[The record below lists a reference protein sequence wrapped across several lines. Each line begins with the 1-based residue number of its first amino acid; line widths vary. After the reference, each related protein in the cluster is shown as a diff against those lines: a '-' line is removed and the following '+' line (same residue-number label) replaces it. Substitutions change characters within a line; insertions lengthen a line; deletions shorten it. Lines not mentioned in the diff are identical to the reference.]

1 MHKRQQGLLTNA
13 VPLVVSYA
21 VGYFRWTQLT
31 PMILAWGF
39 LLLTVL
45 LLGLLNFQ
53 EQSIELGI
61 RWSQI
66 TAKVP
71 GLNEKLIELYEAFFN
86 SGTKDGAGGIQ
97 WKDGQITAGIFKLWG
112 YLSLFLLLL
121 DIVYRYIF
129 KRDAAVK
136 PASLPRK
143 LVICAMA
150 ITAVVAILLAN
161 YYFGNVMKNGDD
173 PRLYFV
179 GAGVLVWLISAY
191 SLTVSHLLGR
201 LSEKIMQAKS

>member
-1 MHKRQQGLLTNA
+1 MHKRQQGLLTDA
-13 VPLVVSYA
+13 LPLLVSY
-21 VGYFRWTQLT
+21 VIGYFRWTQLT

-39 LLLTVL
+39 LLLTL
-45 LLGLLNFQ
+45 LLDSLLNFQ
-53 EQSIELGI
+53 EQSVELGI

-71 GLNEKLIELYEAFFN
+71 GLNEKLMEFYVAFFD
-86 SGTKDGAGGIQ
+86 SGTKDGSGGIE

-121 DIVYRYIF
+121 DIVYRYVF
-129 KRDAAVK
+129 KRQATAK
-136 PASLPRK
+136 PAGLPRK
-143 LVICAMA
+143 LIICAIA
-150 ITAVVAILLAN
+150 TTAVVAIFFAN

-201 LSEKIMQAKS
+201 LSDKIMQAKK